1 MPIRKPP
8 LDLNVRNDGRAETR
22 AEVFLRVPPRPRST
36 TLPCLKR
43 IDMLPSGGAATPPRC
58 PRQRPGPAAVTD
70 DRSAGQIIA
79 GIVGTAPTARER
91 ESVNWPSASDCCRT
105 TPSIRRRRT
114 NAWHSSSTK
123 RSTRS
128 RRCRAC
134 CRTHRRL
141 PAHFAQPMP
150 ADHCGSTS
158 RTGDT
163 CFAASCRFTRS
174 PVQPTCGLMAYRPG
188 RRPMPTSATMRSA
201 AAYAVSRPCLG
212 LRHRNYIV
220 F

>member
-8 LDLNVRNDGRAETR
+8 LDPNVRNDGRAETR
-22 AEVFLRVPPRPRST
+22 AEVFPRVPPRPRST

-150 ADHCGSTS
+150 A
-158 RTGDT
+158 
-163 CFAASCRFTRS
+163 TRS
-174 PVQPTCGLMAYRPG
+174 HGQTLKVGYGKAHLRLPAQSPPSCGHQDSRSG
-188 RRPMPTSATMRSA
+188 RLAPIA
-201 AAYAVSRPCLG
+201 
-212 LRHRNYIV
+212 
-220 F
+220 